1 MGVELVAP
9 PRNRSMRQIEQLI
22 RIGWFAVEAAFV
34 LALLCVLL
42 NIILGNESGAFIAGV
57 ASNATRFLQAIPS
70 GTFLALVLI
79 GVLYAW
85 FRARLSR

>member
-1 MGVELVAP
+1 
-9 PRNRSMRQIEQLI
+9 MRQIEQFI

-57 ASNATRFLQAIPS
+57 AGNATRFLQTIPS

-85 FRARLSR
+85 FRARLHR